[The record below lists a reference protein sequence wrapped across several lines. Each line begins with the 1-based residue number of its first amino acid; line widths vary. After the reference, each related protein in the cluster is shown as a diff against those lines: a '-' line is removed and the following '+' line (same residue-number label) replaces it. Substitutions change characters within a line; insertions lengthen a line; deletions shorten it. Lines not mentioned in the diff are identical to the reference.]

1 MDFSMVPV
9 GATNV
14 GSIVVNFDKD
24 LKTNDIYEHEVYS
37 SASSVNESTPL
48 LDQKITLLMIF

>member
-14 GSIVVNFDKD
+14 GGIVVNFDKD
-24 LKTNDIYEHEVYS
+24 LKTNDIM
-37 SASSVNESTPL
+37 NMRFIPL
-48 LDQKITLLMIF
+48 PLQ